1 MTSRLTLVLIAV
13 LGLAPA
19 SANWA
24 AKAAAADKPKTDK
37 PDDAGSKNDARLKEL
52 QGRFKQRYE
61 KIKALKS
68 QGVVGETFEGYVDFV
83 TDKKPADAATLVED
97 ENKDRKELYTLIAEK
112 ENTTADLVGKRNAKR
127 NFTKAASGEYLKGED
142 GKWTKKA

>member
-1 MTSRLTLVLIAV
+1 MISSRLKRRKARRRSRRFRRRSRRPRRRLPRPRRRRVDRFECSQHFGDDEMTSRLTLVLIAV

-19 SANWA
+19 SANRA

-61 KIKALKS
+61 KIKAL
-68 QGVVGETFEGYVDFV
+68 
-83 TDKKPADAATLVED
+83 
-97 ENKDRKELYTLIAEK
+97 
-112 ENTTADLVGKRNAKR
+112 
-127 NFTKAASGEYLKGED
+127 
-142 GKWTKKA
+142 